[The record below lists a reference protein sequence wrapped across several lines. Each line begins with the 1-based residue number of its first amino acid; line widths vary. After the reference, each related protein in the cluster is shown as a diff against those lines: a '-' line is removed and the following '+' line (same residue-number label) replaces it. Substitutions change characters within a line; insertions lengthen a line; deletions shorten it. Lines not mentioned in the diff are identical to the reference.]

1 MTDSTKKQQE
11 ESGVATDAG
20 HPPQRKKH
28 LSFSLVTVFF
38 VGIVIV
44 LVGELVCRFL
54 VAPHHKFHWYY
65 EETARNTI
73 YRFDPE
79 LGWFPRES
87 HGDWF
92 EGSVRFW
99 VQNNSEG
106 FRDVEHDLSKKE
118 RRRLVVLGDSYV
130 WGYDV
135 EAEDRFT
142 EILQKRIPEI
152 EIFNCGVGGY
162 GTCQER
168 VLYDRKVRRYDP
180 DAVLLV
186 YSGNDRANNERAITQ
201 GGYARP
207 HYRLK
212 EGELVLTNVPLPKLT
227 PYLPEEERNDY
238 FLRCH
243 LWDAIRY
250 AISKIQIR
258 LEGDPTEA
266 LVVAIGRDVT
276 EDGSKFLLAI
286 RADDTDLA
294 AYCEKNGVEYIMVT
308 EYLRQH
314 EKPDLPNRFPTHGRH
329 WTPEGHVLVADLLEP
344 EIRKLFGITDT
355 HPTEPAGR

>member
-1 MTDSTKKQQE
+1 VT
-11 ESGVATDAG
+11 A
-20 HPPQRKKH
+20 
-28 LSFSLVTVFF
+28 LVV
-38 VGIVIV
+38 VLVIG
-44 LVGELVCRFL
+44 LVGERACRFL
-54 VAPHHKFHWYY
+54 VAPHHKSHWYF

-118 RRRLVVLGDSYV
+118 KPRLAVLGDSYV

-135 EAEDRFT
+135 EAEERFT
-142 EILQKRIPEI
+142 ELLRKRIPEI

-168 VLYDRKVRRYDP
+168 VLYDRKVRRYEP

-186 YSGNDRANNERAITQ
+186 YSGNDRANNEREVAE

-207 HYRLK
+207 HYRLND
-212 EGELVLTNVPLPKLT
+212 GELVLTNLPLPKLT
-227 PYLPEEERNDY
+227 PYLPESEHDDY
-238 FLRCH
+238 LFRCH
-243 LWDAIRY
+243 FWDAIRY
-250 AISKIQIR
+250 AVSKIQIR
-258 LEGDPTEA
+258 LEGDHTEA
-266 LVVAIGRDVT
+266 LVVAIGRDVAR
-276 EDGSKFLLAI
+276 DGRKFLVAI
-286 RADDTDLA
+286 RADDIDLA
-294 AYCEKNGVEYIMVT
+294 AYCEKNGVEYIMVS
-308 EYLRQH
+308 EYLRQQ
-314 EKPDLPNRFPTHGRH
+314 EKPDRPSRFPTHGRH
-329 WTPEGHVLVADLLEP
+329 WTAEGHLLVADLLEP
-344 EIRKLFGITDT
+344 EIRKLFGLGT
-355 HPTEPAGR
+355 PAPKESPGE